1 MIDPNS
7 ENSENHLSFNQCN
20 ISLDIF
26 AANEFEGWKAAV
38 AAATATVDPLQPRSF
53 INSTP
58 GGDITRDIT
67 YAWTGL
73 QTILHTDNR
82 DNRT

>member
-1 MIDPNS
+1 MS
-7 ENSENHLSFNQCN
+7 TAM
-20 ISLDIF
+20 
-26 AANEFEGWKAAV
+26 AAAAAAAAV
-38 AAATATVDPLQPRSF
+38 DSLQLRSF

-73 QTILHTDNR
+73 QTILHTDNG